1 MNNTKLIF
9 FEFSKLYQIF
19 NELNNFF
26 NFDLKNANNK
36 QELESE
42 LSYNSD
48 YLVITNNRKLKS
60 SNKIVLEKMPI
71 KFNQILEKINIVIL
85 KSNFSKKSNIKVKDY
100 KIDLNSRKI
109 FLNKNFLKLTEK
121 EIKIIVYL
129 SKSIEPVS
137 IDELQKE
144 IWGYG
149 VDLET
154 HTVETHIH
162 RLRKKVFSTFEDQNF
177 IISTK
182 NGYQII

>member
-1 MNNTKLIF
+1 MTVSRLCDSRGKFVAEI
-9 FEFSKLYQIF
+9 SKV
-19 NELNNFF
+19 E
-26 NFDLKNANNK
+26 A
-36 QELESE
+36 
-42 LSYNSD
+42 YNIEQAWRIAWEWRCWLTFPPS
-48 YLVITNNRKLKS
+48 LRGTTTAVEI
-60 SNKIVLEKMPI
+60 
-71 KFNQILEKINIVIL
+71 
-85 KSNFSKKSNIKVKDY
+85 
-100 KIDLNSRKI
+100 LNSRKI

-162 RLRKKVFSTFEDQNF
+162 RLRKKIYKEFADENF
-177 IISTK
+177 IVSDK
-182 NGYQII
+182 NGYKIN

>member
-9 FEFSKLYQIF
+9 FEFPKLYQIF

-42 LSYNSD
+42 LSFNSD
-48 YLVITNNRKLKS
+48 YLVITNNQKLKLR
-60 SNKIVLEKMPI
+60 NKIVLEKKPI
-71 KFNQILEKINIVIL
+71 KFNKILEKINIVIL

-109 FLNKNFLKLTEK
+109 FFNKNFLKLTEK
-121 EIKIIVYL
+121 EIKIVVYL

-154 HTVETHIH
+154 HTVETHIY
-162 RLRKKVFSTFEDQNF
+162 RLRKKFLKIFNDKNF
-177 IISTK
+177 IKSSK
-182 NGYQII
+182 EGYLIC